1 MVNNNELR
9 KKDIGRIVTLRG
21 WVSRRRDLGGL
32 IFVDLRDYHGIT
44 QLTFKPEMKSYK
56 LAQTLKAEYVIKV
69 TGEVILRESINKD
82 LPTGD
87 IEVLV
92 NELTILNESEPLP
105 IGVGYDD
112 NALEETRLRYR
123 YLDLRKPQQQRYLIK
138 RHEITQAIRTALL
151 KEGFFELETPI
162 LGKSTPEG
170 ARDFLVPSRLY
181 HGSFYALPQS
191 PQLYKQ
197 LYMVSGFEKYFQF
210 AKCFRDED
218 LRANRQPEFTQIDI
232 EMSYVSDVRDVIKI
246 TEGLIKEI
254 FNKTLNLNLKSKFK
268 QITYKDAMNIYGSDK
283 PDTRFE
289 MFITDITR
297 LAKKS
302 EFVLFKNSAKKGYSV
317 RGICVKGAA
326 NFTRKEIEQLQRIAQ
341 EYKAKGLISIALKED
356 GIYSSISKF
365 FTSEQLKEIINKF
378 EAKQGDLILIVADK
392 NQIVCNA
399 LGAVRLAAA
408 NKLNL
413 IDKNQYS
420 FLWVVDFPLFE
431 FDEEENRLVAMHHP
445 FTSPLEKDLK
455 YLDKN
460 PLKVRSKAYDL
471 VINGQEAGGGSIRIH
486 SRELQKKMFERIGLS
501 DEQINSRFGFFVN
514 AFNYGVPPHGGLA
527 FGLDRLVM
535 LIGKTDNIKDVIAF
549 PKNQNAQ
556 CLMSE
561 APSEVDMKQMEE
573 LSLTIT
579 GEKGSGV

>member
-21 WVSRRRDLGGL
+21 WVSKRRDLGGL

-87 IEVLV
+87 IEILV

-105 IGVGYDD
+105 IGVGYQD

-218 LRANRQPEFTQIDI
+218 LRADRQLEFTQVDIECSFMSMDEILSMCERMINYTFKKVLNIDI
-232 EMSYVSDVRDVIKI
+232 
-246 TEGLIKEI
+246 
-254 FNKTLNLNLKSKFK
+254 KTPFLRLP
-268 QITYKDAMNIYGSDK
+268 YKDAISLYGSDK
-283 PDTRFE
+283 PDLRYDLKLE
-289 MFITDITR
+289 DANITGIPFLEGKIVRKIT
-297 LAKKS
+297 L
-302 EFVLFKNSAKKGYSV
+302 KGV
-317 RGICVKGAA
+317 
-326 NFTRKEIEQLQRIAQ
+326 NLTRKEIDALTVEGKKNHL
-341 EYKAKGLISIALKED
+341 EGLAYLKYD
-356 GIYSSISKF
+356 GNNLSGSISKF
-365 FTSEQLKEIINKF
+365 FNTSPINEHELVLYGFGDDF
-378 EAKQGDLILIVADK
+378 ERVSTG
-392 NQIVCNA
+392 
-399 LGAVRLAAA
+399 LGAIRRALA
-408 NKLNL
+408 KHFNL
-413 IDKNQYS
+413 IDESVYN
-420 FLWVVDFPLFE
+420 FLWVVDFPLLE
-431 FDEEENRLVAMHHP
+431 YSLEEDRFVARHHP
-445 FTSPLEKDLK
+445 FTSAKNGLDGKKEDLIA
-455 YLDKN
+455 N
-460 PLKVRSKAYDL
+460 AYDMVL
-471 VINGQEAGGGSIRIH
+471 NGYELGGGSIRIH
-486 SRELQKKMFERIGLS
+486 NAKEQQKMFELLGM
-501 DEQINSRFGFFVN
+501 DEKTIQTQFGFLVE
-514 AFNYGVPPHGGLA
+514 ALKYGTPPHGGIA
-527 FGLDRLVM
+527 FGLDRIVM
-535 LIGKTDNIKDVIAF
+535 LMTKTNNIRDVIAF
-549 PKNQNAQ
+549 PKIQSAKDIMLNAPDKV
-556 CLMSE
+556 S
-561 APSEVDMKQMEE
+561 DKQLEE
-573 LSLTIT
+573 LGLIIKEAKDET
-579 GEKGSGV
+579 

>member
-87 IEVLV
+87 IEILV

-218 LRANRQPEFTQIDI
+218 LRADRQLEFTQVDI
-232 EMSYVSDVRDVIKI
+232 ECSFMNMDEILSMCERMISY
-246 TEGLIKEI
+246 TFKEVLNI
-254 FNKTLNLNLKSKFK
+254 DLKTPFLRLP
-268 QITYKDAMNIYGSDK
+268 YKEAISLYGSDK
-283 PDTRFE
+283 PDLRYDLKLE
-289 MFITDITR
+289 DANITGVPFLEGKIVRKIT
-297 LAKKS
+297 L
-302 EFVLFKNSAKKGYSV
+302 KGV
-317 RGICVKGAA
+317 
-326 NFTRKEIEQLQRIAQ
+326 NLTRKEIDALTVEGKKNHL
-341 EYKAKGLISIALKED
+341 EGLAYLKYD
-356 GIYSSISKF
+356 GDNLSGSISKF
-365 FTSEQLKEIINKF
+365 FNTSPINEHELVLYGFGDDF
-378 EAKQGDLILIVADK
+378 ERVSTG
-392 NQIVCNA
+392 
-399 LGAVRLAAA
+399 LGAIRRALA
-408 NKLNL
+408 KHFNL
-413 IDKNQYS
+413 IDESVYS
-420 FLWVVDFPLFE
+420 FLWVVDFPLLE
-431 FDEEENRLVAMHHP
+431 YSLEEDRFVARHHP
-445 FTSPLEKDLK
+445 FTSSKNGLDGNKEDLIA
-455 YLDKN
+455 N
-460 PLKVRSKAYDL
+460 AYDMVL
-471 VINGQEAGGGSIRIH
+471 NGYELGGGSIRIH
-486 SRELQKKMFERIGLS
+486 NAKEQQKMFKLLGM
-501 DEQINSRFGFFVN
+501 DEKTIQTQFGFLVE
-514 AFNYGVPPHGGLA
+514 ALKYGTPPHGGIA
-527 FGLDRLVM
+527 FGLDRIVM
-535 LIGKTDNIKDVIAF
+535 LMTKTNNIRDVIAF
-549 PKNQNAQ
+549 PKIQSARDIMLNAPDKVSKEQ
-556 CLMSE
+556 L
-561 APSEVDMKQMEE
+561 EE
-573 LSLTIT
+573 LGLIIK
-579 GEKGSGV
+579 EAKDEA

>member
-92 NELTILNESEPLP
+92 SELTILNESEPLP

-218 LRANRQPEFTQIDI
+218 LRADRQLEFTQVDI
-232 EMSYVSDVRDVIKI
+232 ECSFMSMDEILSMCERMISY
-246 TEGLIKEI
+246 TFKEVLNI
-254 FNKTLNLNLKSKFK
+254 DLKTPFLRLP
-268 QITYKDAMNIYGSDK
+268 YKEAISLYGSDK
-283 PDTRFE
+283 PDLRYDLKLE
-289 MFITDITR
+289 DANITGVPFLEGKIVRKIT
-297 LAKKS
+297 L
-302 EFVLFKNSAKKGYSV
+302 KGV
-317 RGICVKGAA
+317 
-326 NFTRKEIEQLQRIAQ
+326 NLTRKEIDALTVEGKKNHL
-341 EYKAKGLISIALKED
+341 EGLAYLKYD
-356 GIYSSISKF
+356 GGNLSGSISKF
-365 FTSEQLKEIINKF
+365 FNTSPINEGELVLYGFGDDF
-378 EAKQGDLILIVADK
+378 ERVSTG
-392 NQIVCNA
+392 
-399 LGAVRLAAA
+399 LGAIRRALA
-408 NKLNL
+408 KHFNL
-413 IDKNQYS
+413 IDESVYS
-420 FLWVVDFPLFE
+420 FLWVVDFPLLE
-431 FDEEENRLVAMHHP
+431 YSLEEDRFVARHHP
-445 FTSPLEKDLK
+445 FTSSKNGLDGNKEDLIA
-455 YLDKN
+455 N
-460 PLKVRSKAYDL
+460 AYDMVL
-471 VINGQEAGGGSIRIH
+471 NGYELGGGSIRIH
-486 SRELQKKMFERIGLS
+486 NAKEQQKMFKLLGM
-501 DEQINSRFGFFVN
+501 DEKTIQTQFGFLVE
-514 AFNYGVPPHGGLA
+514 ALKYGTPPHGGIA
-527 FGLDRLVM
+527 FGLDRIVM
-535 LIGKTDNIKDVIAF
+535 LMTKTNNIRDVIAF
-549 PKNQNAQ
+549 PKIQSARDIMLNAPDKVSKEQ
-556 CLMSE
+556 L
-561 APSEVDMKQMEE
+561 EE
-573 LSLTIT
+573 LGLIIK
-579 GEKGSGV
+579 EAKDEA

>member
-21 WVSRRRDLGGL
+21 WVSKRRDLGGL

-218 LRANRQPEFTQIDI
+218 LRADRQLEFTQVDI
-232 EMSYVSDVRDVIKI
+232 ECSFMNMDEILSMCERMISY
-246 TEGLIKEI
+246 TFKEVLNI
-254 FNKTLNLNLKSKFK
+254 DLKTPFLRLP
-268 QITYKDAMNIYGSDK
+268 YKEAISLYGSDK
-283 PDTRFE
+283 PDLRYDLKLE
-289 MFITDITR
+289 DANITGVPFLEGKIVRKIT
-297 LAKKS
+297 L
-302 EFVLFKNSAKKGYSV
+302 KGV
-317 RGICVKGAA
+317 
-326 NFTRKEIEQLQRIAQ
+326 NLTRKEIDALTVEGKKNHL
-341 EYKAKGLISIALKED
+341 EGLAYLKYD
-356 GIYSSISKF
+356 GDNLSGSISKF
-365 FTSEQLKEIINKF
+365 FNTSPINEGELVLYGFGDDF
-378 EAKQGDLILIVADK
+378 ERVSTG
-392 NQIVCNA
+392 
-399 LGAVRLAAA
+399 LGAIRRALA
-408 NKLNL
+408 KHFNL
-413 IDKNQYS
+413 IDESVYS
-420 FLWVVDFPLFE
+420 FLWVVDFPLLE
-431 FDEEENRLVAMHHP
+431 YSLEEDRFVARHHP
-445 FTSPLEKDLK
+445 FTSSKNGLDGNKEDLIA
-455 YLDKN
+455 N
-460 PLKVRSKAYDL
+460 AYDMVL
-471 VINGQEAGGGSIRIH
+471 NGYELGGGSIRIH
-486 SRELQKKMFERIGLS
+486 NAKEQQKMFKLLGM
-501 DEQINSRFGFFVN
+501 DEKTIQTQFGFLVE
-514 AFNYGVPPHGGLA
+514 ALKYGTPPHGGIA
-527 FGLDRLVM
+527 FGLDRIVM
-535 LIGKTDNIKDVIAF
+535 LMTKTNNIRDVIAF
-549 PKNQNAQ
+549 PKIQSARDIMLNAPDKVSKEQ
-556 CLMSE
+556 L
-561 APSEVDMKQMEE
+561 EE
-573 LSLTIT
+573 LGLIIK
-579 GEKGSGV
+579 EAKDEA

>member
-21 WVSRRRDLGGL
+21 WVSKRRDLGGL

-218 LRANRQPEFTQIDI
+218 LRADRQLEFTQVDI
-232 EMSYVSDVRDVIKI
+232 ECSFMNMDEILSMCERMISY
-246 TEGLIKEI
+246 TFKEVLNI
-254 FNKTLNLNLKSKFK
+254 DLKTPFLRLP
-268 QITYKDAMNIYGSDK
+268 YKEAISLYGSDK
-283 PDTRFE
+283 PDLRYDLKLE
-289 MFITDITR
+289 DANITGMPFLEGKIVRKIT
-297 LAKKS
+297 L
-302 EFVLFKNSAKKGYSV
+302 KGV
-317 RGICVKGAA
+317 
-326 NFTRKEIEQLQRIAQ
+326 NLTRKEIDALTVEGKKNHL
-341 EYKAKGLISIALKED
+341 EGLAYLKYD
-356 GIYSSISKF
+356 GNNLSGSISKF
-365 FTSEQLKEIINKF
+365 FNTSPINEGELVLYGFGDDF
-378 EAKQGDLILIVADK
+378 ERVSTG
-392 NQIVCNA
+392 
-399 LGAVRLAAA
+399 LGAIRRALA
-408 NKLNL
+408 KHFNL
-413 IDKNQYS
+413 IDESVYS
-420 FLWVVDFPLFE
+420 FLWVVDFPLLE
-431 FDEEENRLVAMHHP
+431 YSLEEDRFVARHHP
-445 FTSPLEKDLK
+445 FTSSKNGLDGNKEDLIA
-455 YLDKN
+455 N
-460 PLKVRSKAYDL
+460 AYDMVL
-471 VINGQEAGGGSIRIH
+471 NGYELGGGSIRIH
-486 SRELQKKMFERIGLS
+486 NAKEQQKMFKLLGM
-501 DEQINSRFGFFVN
+501 DEKTIQTQFGFLVE
-514 AFNYGVPPHGGLA
+514 ALKYGTPPHGGIA
-527 FGLDRLVM
+527 FGLDRIVM
-535 LIGKTDNIKDVIAF
+535 LMTKTNNIRDVIAF
-549 PKNQNAQ
+549 PKIQSARDIMLNAPDKVSKEQ
-556 CLMSE
+556 L
-561 APSEVDMKQMEE
+561 EE
-573 LSLTIT
+573 LGLIIK
-579 GEKGSGV
+579 EAKDEA

>member
-92 NELTILNESEPLP
+92 SELTILNESEPLP

-218 LRANRQPEFTQIDI
+218 LRADRQLEFTQVDI
-232 EMSYVSDVRDVIKI
+232 ECSFMSMDEILSMCERMISY
-246 TEGLIKEI
+246 TFKEVLNI
-254 FNKTLNLNLKSKFK
+254 DLKTPFLRLP
-268 QITYKDAMNIYGSDK
+268 YKEAISLYGSDK
-283 PDTRFE
+283 PDLRYDIKLE
-289 MFITDITR
+289 DANITGVPFLEGKIVRKIT
-297 LAKKS
+297 L
-302 EFVLFKNSAKKGYSV
+302 KGV
-317 RGICVKGAA
+317 
-326 NFTRKEIEQLQRIAQ
+326 NLTRKEIDALTVEGKKNHL
-341 EYKAKGLISIALKED
+341 EGLAYLKYD
-356 GIYSSISKF
+356 GGNLSGSISKF
-365 FTSEQLKEIINKF
+365 FNTSPINEGELVLYGFGDDF
-378 EAKQGDLILIVADK
+378 ERVSTG
-392 NQIVCNA
+392 
-399 LGAVRLAAA
+399 LGAIRRALA
-408 NKLNL
+408 KHFNL
-413 IDKNQYS
+413 IDESVYS
-420 FLWVVDFPLFE
+420 FLWVVDFPLLE
-431 FDEEENRLVAMHHP
+431 YSLEEDRFVARHHP
-445 FTSPLEKDLK
+445 FTSSKNGLDGNKEDLIA
-455 YLDKN
+455 N
-460 PLKVRSKAYDL
+460 AYDMVL
-471 VINGQEAGGGSIRIH
+471 NGYELGGGSIRIH
-486 SRELQKKMFERIGLS
+486 NAKEQQKMFKLLGM
-501 DEQINSRFGFFVN
+501 DEKTIQTQFGFLVE
-514 AFNYGVPPHGGLA
+514 ALKYGTPPHGGIA
-527 FGLDRLVM
+527 FGLDRIVM
-535 LIGKTDNIKDVIAF
+535 LMTKTNNIRDVIAF
-549 PKNQNAQ
+549 PKIQSARDIMLNAPDKVSKEQ
-556 CLMSE
+556 L
-561 APSEVDMKQMEE
+561 EE
-573 LSLTIT
+573 LGLIIK
-579 GEKGSGV
+579 EAKDEA

>member
-218 LRANRQPEFTQIDI
+218 LRADRQLEFTQVDI
-232 EMSYVSDVRDVIKI
+232 ECSFMNMDEILSMCERMISY
-246 TEGLIKEI
+246 TFKEVLNI
-254 FNKTLNLNLKSKFK
+254 DLKTPFLRLP
-268 QITYKDAMNIYGSDK
+268 YKEAISLYGSDK
-283 PDTRFE
+283 PDLRYDLKLE
-289 MFITDITR
+289 DANITGVPFLEGKIVRKIT
-297 LAKKS
+297 L
-302 EFVLFKNSAKKGYSV
+302 KGV
-317 RGICVKGAA
+317 
-326 NFTRKEIEQLQRIAQ
+326 NLTRKEIDALTVEGKKNHL
-341 EYKAKGLISIALKED
+341 EGLAYLKYD
-356 GIYSSISKF
+356 GDNLSGSISKF
-365 FTSEQLKEIINKF
+365 FNTSPINEGELVLYGFGDDF
-378 EAKQGDLILIVADK
+378 ERVSTG
-392 NQIVCNA
+392 
-399 LGAVRLAAA
+399 LGAIRRALA
-408 NKLNL
+408 KHFNL
-413 IDKNQYS
+413 IDESVYS
-420 FLWVVDFPLFE
+420 FLWVVDFPLLE
-431 FDEEENRLVAMHHP
+431 YSLEEDRFVARHHP
-445 FTSPLEKDLK
+445 FTSSKNGLDGNKEDLIA
-455 YLDKN
+455 N
-460 PLKVRSKAYDL
+460 AYDMVL
-471 VINGQEAGGGSIRIH
+471 NGYELGGGSIRIH
-486 SRELQKKMFERIGLS
+486 NAKEQQKMFKLLGM
-501 DEQINSRFGFFVN
+501 DEKTIQTQFGFLVE
-514 AFNYGVPPHGGLA
+514 ALKYGTPPHGGIA
-527 FGLDRLVM
+527 FGLDRIVM
-535 LIGKTDNIKDVIAF
+535 LMTKTNNIRDVIAF
-549 PKNQNAQ
+549 PKIQSARDIMLNAPDKVSKEQ
-556 CLMSE
+556 L
-561 APSEVDMKQMEE
+561 EE
-573 LSLTIT
+573 LGLIIK
-579 GEKGSGV
+579 EAKDEA

>member
-218 LRANRQPEFTQIDI
+218 LRADRQLEFTQVDI
-232 EMSYVSDVRDVIKI
+232 ECSFMNMDEILSMCERMISY
-246 TEGLIKEI
+246 TFKEVLNI
-254 FNKTLNLNLKSKFK
+254 DLKTPFLRLP
-268 QITYKDAMNIYGSDK
+268 YKEAISLYGSDK
-283 PDTRFE
+283 PDLRYDLKLE
-289 MFITDITR
+289 DANITGVPFLEGKIVRKIT
-297 LAKKS
+297 L
-302 EFVLFKNSAKKGYSV
+302 KGV
-317 RGICVKGAA
+317 
-326 NFTRKEIEQLQRIAQ
+326 NLTRKEIDALTVEGKKNHL
-341 EYKAKGLISIALKED
+341 EGLAYLKYD
-356 GIYSSISKF
+356 GNNLSGSISKF
-365 FTSEQLKEIINKF
+365 FNTSPINEHELVLYGFGDDF
-378 EAKQGDLILIVADK
+378 ERVSTG
-392 NQIVCNA
+392 
-399 LGAVRLAAA
+399 LGAIRRALA
-408 NKLNL
+408 KHFNL
-413 IDKNQYS
+413 IDESVYS
-420 FLWVVDFPLFE
+420 FLWVVDFPLLE
-431 FDEEENRLVAMHHP
+431 YSLEEDRFVARHHP
-445 FTSPLEKDLK
+445 FTSSKNGLDGNKEDLIA
-455 YLDKN
+455 N
-460 PLKVRSKAYDL
+460 AYDMVL
-471 VINGQEAGGGSIRIH
+471 NGYELGGGSIRIH
-486 SRELQKKMFERIGLS
+486 NAKEQQKMFKLLGM
-501 DEQINSRFGFFVN
+501 DEKTIQNTIWLFSRSVKIWN
-514 AFNYGVPPHGGLA
+514 PSTWWN
-527 FGLDRLVM
+527 
-535 LIGKTDNIKDVIAF
+535 
-549 PKNQNAQ
+549 
-556 CLMSE
+556 CLW
-561 APSEVDMKQMEE
+561 
-573 LSLTIT
+573 IR
-579 GEKGSGV
+579 